1 MEPHKEDVVHVAEGA
16 DYDCLDSLVSS
27 DLGLPAL
34 EQPAGYGLP
43 GQPHET
49 NRSPGLGTVD
59 ELGEAAPAG
68 SAAAALDSAAAVLG
82 RGALSGSPPNVAQTV
97 AVIPRPPAVPAPLDG
112 ASRAGRKA
120 GKPAPG
126 LHMFG
131 KVAALAA
138 READPNHHTASS
150 SGHIS
155 CCINLSGENDASYR
169 GTNRRAP
176 LAYGDLVTI
185 ITDKQNHAAAEMPA
199 AAAAKLAPPPGGSS
213 CYLSILQNP
222 LKETARLVGLCPRP
236 PGAVKRL

>member
-1 MEPHKEDVVHVAEGA
+1 
-16 DYDCLDSLVSS
+16 
-27 DLGLPAL
+27 
-34 EQPAGYGLP
+34 
-43 GQPHET
+43 
-49 NRSPGLGTVD
+49 
-59 ELGEAAPAG
+59 
-68 SAAAALDSAAAVLG
+68 
-82 RGALSGSPPNVAQTV
+82 
-97 AVIPRPPAVPAPLDG
+97 
-112 ASRAGRKA
+112 
-120 GKPAPG
+120 
-126 LHMFG
+126 MFG